1 MVALFSCK
9 TEKLQHLREYLR
21 AIPSSQNDEVSG
33 RTAPYY
39 EASEHKRQ
47 YRIVTKGEATEIIR
61 AYQSGEST
69 GSIAKRLG
77 RSRNGVGLVLKRH
90 GIEIRTYS
98 PSEAVVKQMVEMY
111 ELGQS
116 LATIGK
122 RYNVSPATVS
132 KHLRKQGVKIRTR
145 Y

>member
-1 MVALFSCK
+1 MALFSCK
-9 TEKLQHLREYLR
+9 TEKLQHLSEHLL

-33 RTAPYY
+33 QPDPYY

-47 YRIVTKGEATEIIR
+47 YRVVTKGEATEIIA
-61 AYQSGEST
+61 AYQAGEST

-90 GIEIRTYS
+90 GVEMRTFS
-98 PSEAVVKQMVEMY
+98 PSETVVKQMVEMY

-122 RYNVSPATVS
+122 RYSISPTTVS
-132 KHLRKQGVKIRTR
+132 LHLRKQGVKIRTR
-145 Y
+145 